1 MRGFERKAVVE
12 MVLNPEILN
21 REVLNREVLNREETA
36 LVDRVRG
43 GDSEAFGSLVERYMR
58 RAYHVALGLVGS
70 HEDALDLS
78 QDAFVRAFRARR
90 TLQSG
95 RLFYP
100 WYYQIL
106 RRLCFNFLR
115 DRGLRR
121 GKLESASPWIV
132 ENAAYKAA
140 GQRPDQAIETAA
152 LRQQLSQAIAALPEH
167 EREVFI
173 LREFEGLPYREIAEL
188 AEIPIGTV
196 MSRLYS
202 ARRRLMNRLEEES

>member
-1 MRGFERKAVVE
+1 
-12 MVLNPEILN
+12 MVLKRQLMGRNPADEAI
-21 REVLNREVLNREETA
+21 
-36 LVDRVRG
+36 LVDRARS

-78 QDAFVRAFRARR
+78 QDAFVRAFRARS
-90 TLQSG
+90 TLESG
-95 RLFYP
+95 RPFYP

-115 DRGLRR
+115 DRKLHR
-121 GKLESASPWIV
+121 GKLEGAQPWMVDNAVYVSSLRRPDKAAEMAVLRQRLTAAV
-132 ENAAYKAA
+132 EN
-140 GQRPDQAIETAA
+140 
-152 LRQQLSQAIAALPEH
+152 LPEH

-173 LREFEGLPYREIAEL
+173 LREFEDLRYREIAEL
-188 AEIPIGTV
+188 ASIPIGTV

-202 ARRRLMNRLEEES
+202 ARRRLMDHLEEER

>member
-1 MRGFERKAVVE
+1 
-12 MVLNPEILN
+12 MVLNPEISGRQVLE
-21 REVLNREVLNREETA
+21 REVLNREVLNREEAA
-36 LVDRVRG
+36 LVNRARG

-90 TLQSG
+90 TLESG

-121 GKLESASPWIV
+121 GKLENASPWIV
-132 ENAAYKAA
+132 ENATYKAA
-140 GQRPDQAIETAA
+140 GQRPDKAIETAA
-152 LRQQLSQAIAALPEH
+152 LRQRLTEAIETLPEH
-167 EREVFI
+167 EREVFV
-173 LREFEGLPYREIAEL
+173 LREFEDLRYREIAEL
-188 AEIPIGTV
+188 AGVPIGTV